1 MDTTRICHFKLTT
14 VGKKYKQYSNVHK
27 FKILEQVLQIY
38 IMLLKNKFL
47 KFMAPA
53 NIKYYYFPVR
63 TQAVYRKYNFNHYLI
78 YRESHCIGNPVD
90 YNI

>member
-1 MDTTRICHFKLTT
+1 
-14 VGKKYKQYSNVHK
+14 
-27 FKILEQVLQIY
+27 
-38 IMLLKNKFL
+38 MLLKNKFL